1 MSAGETVRAVKSSE
15 LFGLDPHIRY
25 VAVNQGGHITTMEQ
39 SPTWPSYNPDDTD
52 RMEELIVNPA
62 VIELTR
68 RRGNLDLDGLRFV
81 AIRYGLQW
89 QLVFPYANGHLSV
102 GVEPA
107 ADVSAVA
114 EKVAGHLGLPV

>member
-1 MSAGETVRAVKSSE
+1 MGTGETVRAVKSSE
-15 LFGLDPHIRY
+15 IFGLDPDIRY
-25 VAVNQGGHITTMEQ
+25 VAVNQGGQITTMEQ

-68 RRGNLDLDGLRFV
+68 SRGNLDLDGLRFV

-102 GVEPA
+102 GVELA

-114 EKVAGHLGLPV
+114 EKVAGHLGLPA